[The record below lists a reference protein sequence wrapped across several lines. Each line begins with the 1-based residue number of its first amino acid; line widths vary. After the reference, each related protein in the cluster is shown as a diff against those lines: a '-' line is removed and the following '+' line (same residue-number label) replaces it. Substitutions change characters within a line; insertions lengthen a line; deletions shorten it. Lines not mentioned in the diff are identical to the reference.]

1 MIQRRFFN
9 GPVPWLTG
17 LLWANIG
24 VLAGLGVCLAI
35 DRFSAIRAN
44 QTAYYSAFAVFVVAA
59 LTTGIAIANRQTAER
74 RALRRPI
81 ANACVGLYAISLEVQ
96 RFLSTLQFISHN
108 DVHGRS
114 VDLAALRE
122 AVAGVERA
130 ASALAPS
137 SLLDPADVNLM
148 LKETHA
154 VVADINEAFA
164 AACQALDRT
173 IYDRRE
179 RWAAGIRLANGALSR
194 IGRTVEAL
202 QKGR

>member
-1 MIQRRFFN
+1 
-9 GPVPWLTG
+9 
-17 LLWANIG
+17 
-24 VLAGLGVCLAI
+24 
-35 DRFSAIRAN
+35 
-44 QTAYYSAFAVFVVAA
+44 
-59 LTTGIAIANRQTAER
+59 
-74 RALRRPI
+74 
-81 ANACVGLYAISLEVQ
+81 
-96 RFLSTLQFISHN
+96 
-108 DVHGRS
+108 
-114 VDLAALRE
+114 LRE